1 VSHSQFCTTNLIAI
15 TEHIF
20 DMVRI
25 QKVLPMSWVMNP
37 RPTAYSIFPGTQE
50 TSQKKFIQ
58 KAIVLNPHL

>member
-1 VSHSQFCTTNLIAI
+1 MSHSQFCTTNLIAI

-20 DMVRI
+20 DMARIPKVR
-25 QKVLPMSWVMNP
+25 PMSCVMNP
-37 RPTAYSIFPGTQE
+37 RPMAYSIFPGTQD

>member
-1 VSHSQFCTTNLIAI
+1 
-15 TEHIF
+15 
-20 DMVRI
+20 
-25 QKVLPMSWVMNP
+25 MNP